1 MKKLLSFLCVVMLFA
16 SSCTGANS
24 AGSYQITGTIK
35 DAPNEPVYF
44 DYLTM
49 ETAQTLDT
57 VKTDANGKFVLK
69 GMVKEYGICRVRLA
83 NQSNWL
89 MMVDNKSKI
98 AFEATKADMLHYKLT
113 GGNGN
118 EEFYKVLVK
127 AANIQQVI
135 GAKNQQYNDLYNS
148 GNQIAAAAL
157 RDSMT
162 NMINSFEKE
171 VKQMADA
178 TPNAILA
185 MYEASFINTEQDLPF
200 GRRILD
206 KMEKTIPQSVYT
218 AQYKKRFLDLENQV
232 NQQKMQEEMSK
243 KTAVGSIAP
252 DIKLLTPDGKELA
265 LSSLRGKVVLLD
277 FWASWCGPCR
287 RENPNVVRIYNTYKD
302 KGFTVFSVS
311 FDKSAEPWKA
321 AIAQDGLIWPNHVS
335 DLKGWGSMA
344 AGLYGITSIPRTF
357 LLDKDGKI
365 LATNLRGEELEQ
377 KVKEILEKH

>member
-1 MKKLLSFLCVVMLFA
+1 
-16 SSCTGANS
+16 
-24 AGSYQITGTIK
+24 
-35 DAPNEPVYF
+35 
-44 DYLTM
+44 
-49 ETAQTLDT
+49 
-57 VKTDANGKFVLK
+57 
-69 GMVKEYGICRVRLA
+69 
-83 NQSNWL
+83 
-89 MMVDNKSKI
+89 
-98 AFEATKADMLHYKLT
+98 
-113 GGNGN
+113 
-118 EEFYKVLVK
+118 
-127 AANIQQVI
+127 
-135 GAKNQQYNDLYNS
+135 
-148 GNQIAAAAL
+148 
-157 RDSMT
+157 
-162 NMINSFEKE
+162 MINSFEKE

-232 NQQKMQEEMSK
+232 NQQKMQEEMAK

>member
-1 MKKLLSFLCVVMLFA
+1 MKKLLSILCVVMLFA
-16 SSCTGANS
+16 SSCTGAN
-24 AGSYQITGTIK
+24 GTGGYVINGTIK
-35 DAPNEPVYF
+35 DAPNEEVYF
-44 DYLTM
+44 DFLTM

-57 VKTDANGKFVLK
+57 VKTDAAGKFTFK
-69 GMVKEYGICRVRLA
+69 GVVKEYGICRVRLA

-98 AFEATKADMLHYKLT
+98 TFQASKPDMLHYTLT
-113 GGNGN
+113 GGTGN
-118 EEFYKVLVK
+118 DEFLKVLVK
-127 AANIQQVI
+127 AATIQQVI
-135 GAKNQQYNDLYNS
+135 GAKNQEYNNLYNS

-162 NMINSFEKE
+162 TMINAFEKD

-178 TPNAILA
+178 TPNALLA

-200 GRRILD
+200 GRRVLE
-206 KMEKTIPQSVYT
+206 KMEKTAPQSVYT
-218 AQYKKRFLDLENQV
+218 AQYKKRFLDMEAQV
-232 NQQKMQEEMSK
+232 NQQKMQEEMAK
-243 KTAVGSIAP
+243 KTAIGSVAP
-252 DIKLLTPDGKELA
+252 DIKLPTPDGKELA

-311 FDKSAEPWKA
+311 FDKSADPWKA

-335 DLKGWGSMA
+335 DLKGWGSIA
-344 AGLYGITSIPRTF
+344 AGLYGINSIPRTF
-357 LLDKDGKI
+357 LIDKDGKI